1 MNAELE
7 KLVQGCDLAKGFEK
21 RTSEEAMDE
30 VDRELGVRIRVFE
43 RWIGEGRVSKTD
55 AKDRLQ
61 RLIKASVL
69 LEQAL
74 TALNHK
80 P

>member
-21 RTSEEAMDE
+21 RSNEEAMDE
-30 VDRELGVRIRVFE
+30 VDRELAVRIRVFA
-43 RWIGEGRVSKTD
+43 RWIAEGRVSKTD

-74 TALNHK
+74 TALN
-80 P
+80 